1 MDDKKKK
8 LETLPEP
15 PKAHKYTQK
24 PRPHTSTNKE
34 TTGTTVF
41 ERFYGAAIVTMHGS
55 STYGRR
61 VPASLS
67 NTHSKR

>member
-1 MDDKKKK
+1 MTKKKK

-15 PKAHKYTQK
+15 SKAHKYTQK

-41 ERFYGAAIVTMHGS
+41 ERFTILVATMAPQS
-55 STYGRR
+55 
-61 VPASLS
+61 
-67 NTHSKR
+67 